1 MDLLLEQKE
10 KQNEWWQK
18 IQTATEETLAV
29 IHGWKIDYCLIA
41 PITGQVVFTNYWHE
55 NQFVEYG
62 EELCAIVPE
71 MKKQLIGKARLPV
84 GRSGKVRVG
93 QRVIVRFAN
102 YPNEEFGSVEGYVST
117 VSLVPA
123 ENDYVLE
130 ISFPN
135 GLTTNYDCQLPV
147 LLEMPATAEII
158 TDDLRLIERLTL
170 PVKKIMIENFE

>member
-1 MDLLLEQKE
+1 MIEIGELEGTLLDLLLEQKE

-71 MKKQLIGKARLPV
+71 MKKTVDRGSTITGGAFRKSKSWSV
-84 GRSGKVRVG
+84 CDRSFCKLS
-93 QRVIVRFAN
+93 
-102 YPNEEFGSVEGYVST
+102 E
-117 VSLVPA
+117 
-123 ENDYVLE
+123 
-130 ISFPN
+130 
-135 GLTTNYDCQLPV
+135 
-147 LLEMPATAEII
+147 
-158 TDDLRLIERLTL
+158 
-170 PVKKIMIENFE
+170 